1 MVSRH
6 VACCCHLLDISQCYR
21 MYLKKWL
28 IAIYS
33 GFMLLY
39 FLHFPSVSGRNTIKR
54 KTHISVYLWS
64 KRKIR
69 HFSRKHIETESN
81 SIFEC
86 ESFLKWIIPP
96 VTKPPSCDQF
106 HSRGSY
112 KSDVKP
118 SAVKNKSVH
127 PWCHERHIISPI
139 SIIYQTF
146 A

>member
-69 HFSRKHIETESN
+69 HFSCKHIETESN

-86 ESFLKWIIPP
+86 ESFLNELFLLSLSLHHVISFTRAVP
-96 VTKPPSCDQF
+96 TKATSNRLQ
-106 HSRGSY
+106 
-112 KSDVKP
+112 
-118 SAVKNKSVH
+118 
-127 PWCHERHIISPI
+127 
-139 SIIYQTF
+139 
-146 A
+146 